1 MDDKIKNEAL
11 IIVGRLVEMAV
22 AGGVRIERAYLFG
35 SFARGTPRE
44 WSDIDVAL
52 VSPDFTGTAFYDRQ
66 RLIPFLLRVDTR
78 LEIHPFRTDD
88 FTDDNGFAAEIM
100 KHGVELK
107 LAG

>member
-1 MDDKIKNEAL
+1 MAQITDEAL
-11 IIVGRLVEMAV
+11 KIVGRLVETAV

-52 VSPDFTGTAFYDRQ
+52 VSPDFTGTAFYDRK
-66 RLIPFLLRVDTR
+66 RLIPFLLIVDTR
-78 LEIHPFRTDD
+78 LEIHPFRTVD